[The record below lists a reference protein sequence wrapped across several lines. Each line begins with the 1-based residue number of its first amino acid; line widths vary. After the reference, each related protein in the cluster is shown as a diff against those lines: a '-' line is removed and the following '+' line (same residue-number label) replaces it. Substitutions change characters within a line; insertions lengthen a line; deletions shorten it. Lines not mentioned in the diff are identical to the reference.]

1 MARDVKDA
9 MSAVASDTT
18 QKGDCSKGTALR
30 RDCSQRSPL
39 RRSPDSE
46 SVESLGFTGDA
57 PLNYRLPSEEQ
68 EY

>member
-9 MSAVASDTT
+9 MSAVASDTA
-18 QKGDCSKGTALR
+18 QKG
-30 RDCSQRSPL
+30 DCSQRSPL
-39 RRSPDSE
+39 RRSLDSE